1 MLAFWNNERH
11 TAKTI
16 KIHDINLGLNSKKK
30 KYYDCNMEICV
41 RDCTHRQPVDPHVL
55 NFNNISYFDS
65 ISYKEYFSNW
75 ILDLQDYNYV

>member
-1 MLAFWNNERH
+1 
-11 TAKTI
+11 
-16 KIHDINLGLNSKKK
+16 
-30 KYYDCNMEICV
+30 MEICV

-75 ILDLQDYNYV
+75 ILDLQDYNYVEILKDFKVCSLYQTSSRAIKQNYGMI

>member
-1 MLAFWNNERH
+1 
-11 TAKTI
+11 
-16 KIHDINLGLNSKKK
+16 
-30 KYYDCNMEICV
+30 MEICV
-41 RDCTHRQPVDPHVL
+41 RDCTHRQPVDQHVL